1 MMPQCKQQLHVLES
15 TFLILLKE
23 NHLQSLLLVWRVN
36 SNGIVQFL
44 ISGFRNVL
52 TFSRYYKSYQF
63 Y

>member
-36 SNGIVQFL
+36 SNGIVQF
-44 ISGFRNVL
+44 SHFRLQKRFDIFTVL
-52 TFSRYYKSYQF
+52 
-63 Y
+63 